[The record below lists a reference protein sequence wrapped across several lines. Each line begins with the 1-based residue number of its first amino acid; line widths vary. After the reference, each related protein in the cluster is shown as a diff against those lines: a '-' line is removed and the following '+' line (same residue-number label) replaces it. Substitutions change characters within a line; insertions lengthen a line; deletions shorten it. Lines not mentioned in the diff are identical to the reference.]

1 MKLRTSFF
9 NPTVFFKDITRYFPV
24 WGLYLIGGGLTLMT
38 SMLALLTLDD
48 TFAGGVLSNIQAMS
62 FVNMIYAIISAQLLF
77 GDLFK
82 ARHCNMLHAMP
93 LRREAWF
100 TTHFLA
106 GLLFSFV
113 PNLLLSLP
121 ITLFCGWHWYF
132 GLVWLVSAD
141 LQYLFFF
148 STAVFAVMCAGKKFA
163 STAVYLLLHFLS
175 YIIYWFLSVFYIPLL
190 PGIVLNGKLFALF
203 CPVIRLCN
211 TPVLDYTSDYVSVN
225 PNYPYGEHHT
235 VVTINGLGPNFW
247 YLLVLG
253 ALGLVFAVVSLLMY
267 RKRRLES
274 AGDFVS
280 ARPLAPVFSLFFTL
294 CVGAICHMIFGGIVL
309 FLPIGLAVGYFAGQ
323 MLLQRK
329 VNVFQL
335 RRFASF
341 GIITVAVLLS
351 MAITWL
357 DPLGITRYVPKAQKI
372 QSVTVSNSYIPG
384 FELMF
389 SNPDYM
395 YGMPDKYT
403 TDDPEQIEK
412 IVDVHKSVVK
422 QTTSPIKKLLSP
434 FFFQDTVSLWVTYT
448 MENGYEIQR
457 RYEVPVDTDAGNA
470 VTDFCSSPEFV
481 LGYDDWDTYLK
492 SVSYVE
498 IGEYSLYGTQK
509 KELLLAM
516 KADCEMGRMG
526 SYYNSSYKGDVYI
539 RMDEDWKY
547 ITVNDDCLYTVSWL
561 NKHCPGWD
569 Y

>member
-48 TFAGGVLSNIQAMS
+48 AFAGGVLSNIQAMS

-113 PNLLLSLP
+113 PNFLLSLP
-121 ITLFCGWHWYF
+121 ITLFCGRHWYV

-163 STAVYLLLHFLS
+163 STAIYGLLHFFA
-175 YIIYWFLSVFYIPLL
+175 YIVYWFLFVFYVPLL

-203 CPVIRLCN
+203 CPIVQLCS

-280 ARPLAPVFSLFFTL
+280 ARPLAPVFSLIFTL
-294 CVGAICHMIFGGIVL
+294 SVGAICHMIFGGIVL

-351 MAITWL
+351 MAVTWL
-357 DPLGITRYVPKAQKI
+357 DPLGITRYVPKTQHIK
-372 QSVTVSNSYIPG
+372 SVSVSDSIMNYIDG
-384 FELMF
+384 GYSFF
-389 SNPDYM
+389 
-395 YGMPDKYT
+395 YGDFGTGYT
-403 TDDPEQIEK
+403 TDDPAQIDKVVAMHES
-412 IVDVHKSVVK
+412 IVD
-422 QTTSPIKKLLSP
+422 QATSPTGKLLNP
-434 FFFQDTVSLWVTYT
+434 FTFDETFSVSLSYT
-448 MENGYEIQR
+448 LENGSQIQR
-457 RYEVPVDTDAGNA
+457 SYEVPLSSEAGKQ
-470 VTDFCSSPEFV
+470 VKEFYSSPEYV
-481 LGYDDWDTYLK
+481 LGYDDWDSYLF
-492 SVSYVE
+492 SVTRVVVGDYAF
-498 IGEYSLYGTQK
+498 YGQQAE
-509 KELLLAM
+509 ELLLAM
-516 KADCEMGRMG
+516 KADCELGRMG
-526 SYYNSSYKGDVYI
+526 VFS
-539 RMDEDWKY
+539 
-547 ITVNDDCLYTVSWL
+547 NDDYQGSVHIIRGDDWEYCTVYSSCNYTVSWL

>member
-38 SMLALLTLDD
+38 SMISLLDPDCFIESTLH
-48 TFAGGVLSNIQAMS
+48 SMQAMS

-113 PNLLLSLP
+113 PNFLLSLP
-121 ITLFCGWHWYF
+121 ITLFCGRHWYV

-163 STAVYLLLHFLS
+163 STAIYGLLHFFA
-175 YIIYWFLSVFYIPLL
+175 YIVYWFLFVFYTPLL

-203 CPVIRLCN
+203 CPVVQLCSS
-211 TPVLDYTSDYVSVN
+211 PVLDYTSDYVSVN
-225 PNYPYGEHHT
+225 PNYPYGEHRT

-247 YLLVLG
+247 YLLILG
-253 ALGLVFAVVSLLMY
+253 AIGLVFAVISLLMY

-280 ARPLAPVFSLFFTL
+280 ARPLAPAFSLIFTL
-294 CVGAICHMIFGGIVL
+294 SVGAICHMIFGGIVL
-309 FLPIGLAVGYFAGQ
+309 FLPIGLAVGYFASQ

-351 MAITWL
+351 MAVTWL
-357 DPLGITRYVPKAQKI
+357 DPLGITRYVPKTQHIK
-372 QSVTVSNSYIPG
+372 SVSVSDSYLNYIDAG
-384 FELMF
+384 YGIYGDF
-389 SNPDYM
+389 STD
-395 YGMPDKYT
+395 YT
-403 TDDPEQIEK
+403 TDDPEQLEK
-412 IVDVHKSVVK
+412 VTAMHDSIVK
-422 QTTSPIKKLLSP
+422 QCAFPIQKLLGAFS
-434 FFFQDTVSLWVTYT
+434 FDRTATVSLVYT
-448 MENGYEIQR
+448 MDSGYQIQR
-457 RYEVPVDTDAGNA
+457 SYEVPLSTEAGKQ
-470 VTDFCSSPEFV
+470 VKEFYSSPEYV
-481 LGYDDWDTYLK
+481 LGYDDWDTFLPTVTCLEVGDYA
-492 SVSYVE
+492 
-498 IGEYSLYGTQK
+498 LYGAQK
-509 KELLLAM
+509 EELLLAI
-516 KADCEMGRMG
+516 KADCELGRMG
-526 SYYNSSYKGDVYI
+526 IFSDDDYQGSVQIICGD
-539 RMDEDWKY
+539 DWKY
-547 ITVNDDCLYTVSWL
+547 CTVYSSCNYTVSWL
-561 NKHCPGWD
+561 NEHCPGWD